1 MPRYGRTSRGKLS
14 CHVGRKSRLESPAAL
29 RQRRITRRLEA
40 ATSIPS
46 PMRSQCLNWALGAT
60 VFCITAKR
68 PPFGRYGSI
77 ATSAGQQPVRQCP
90 LCPESGNRRT
100 FADCTGWASAGD
112 RRIMLS
118 TSLVRSM
125 YPGIVVA
132 SVTWRVVLAAIIRPI
147 SGFWAARSGERLR
160 ASIQA
165 GGVLCAATRCRA
177 SSSHR

>member
-77 ATSAGQQPVRQCP
+77 APNAARVLQQRMSVAPRKRQLATKVRRVVKGQEETHALQQNQGDLAGQ
-90 LCPESGNRRT
+90 LLKSLANNR
-100 FADCTGWASAGD
+100 
-112 RRIMLS
+112 
-118 TSLVRSM
+118 V
-125 YPGIVVA
+125 P
-132 SVTWRVVLAAIIRPI
+132 WRP
-147 SGFWAARSGERLR
+147 
-160 ASIQA
+160 Q
-165 GGVLCAATRCRA
+165 T
-177 SSSHR
+177 